1 MRRRPLPSEILD
13 FDSWTPK
20 GQAQA
25 TRPGGGLARAFGA
38 APGDRARCLLGGRRK
53 GAREAWIEEV
63 LQPAPGRVEPRCP
76 HFGLCGGCA
85 LQHLGPEAQLE
96 GKTRPVLE
104 RLRQAAGDFEVL
116 PAVPAPCPWHY
127 RGKIEL
133 SFLGRQLGFNRRG
146 RFDRLVE
153 VEECFI
159 GPPENR
165 AILHVAR
172 AWARRHD
179 LPGWD
184 PRANQGLLRYLV
196 IRRSHASAQWLV
208 TLVTTTPPAGFPLEE
223 LAEELAALGA
233 TGVVHAEHNSPAG
246 AVRVETSRV
255 LRGEDRLVE
264 RLGVLEFQLSWRS
277 FFQSNPPAFA
287 RMLEEARCWIGEDP
301 DRKVLDLFCGVGT
314 VGLSLGGRLVGV
326 ESVPE
331 AIEDARR
338 NAGFA
343 GIPAQF
349 AVGAAE
355 DWPDLACD
363 LLILDPPRSGC
374 HPRLIRRL
382 PQEGPERILYI
393 SCNPARLA
401 EELEAL
407 QPTYRLARV
416 RLFDFFPQTPHV
428 EALCLLERRSEGA

>member
-1 MRRRPLPSEILD
+1 MRRRPLPSETLS
-13 FDSWTPK
+13 FDSWTPR

-53 GAREAWIEEV
+53 GAREAFLEEV
-63 LQPAPGRVEPRCP
+63 LQPAAGRVEPRCP
-76 HFGLCGGCA
+76 HFGSCGGCA
-85 LQHLGPEAQLE
+85 LQHLDPATQLE
-96 GKTRPVLE
+96 GKTRPVIE
-104 RLRQAAGDFEVL
+104 RLRQVAGGFEVL
-116 PAVPAPCPWHY
+116 PAVAAPSPWHY

-146 RFDRLVE
+146 RFDRLVD

-165 AILHVAR
+165 EILRITR
-172 AWARRHD
+172 AWATRHS

-196 IRRSHASAQWLV
+196 LRRSHATGQWLV
-208 TLVTTTPPAGFPLEE
+208 TLVTTTPPEGFPSEE
-223 LAEELAALGA
+223 LADELEGLGA
-233 TGVVHAEHNSPAG
+233 TGVLHVEHNSPAG
-246 AVRVETSRV
+246 AVCVESSRV

-264 RLGVLEFQLSWRS
+264 RLGSLQFQLSWRS

-287 RMLEEARCWIGEDP
+287 RMLAEAREWIRPDP
-301 DRKVLDLFCGVGT
+301 ERRVLDLFCGVGT

-338 NAGFA
+338 NAARA
-343 GIPAQF
+343 GIPADF
-349 AVGAAE
+349 LVGAAE
-355 DWPDLACD
+355 EFPDLSCD

-382 PQEGPERILYI
+382 PEEGPERLLYI

-401 EELEAL
+401 EELETLGEA
-407 QPTYRLARV
+407 YRLSRV

-428 EALCLLERRSEGA
+428 EALCLLERRPGSS